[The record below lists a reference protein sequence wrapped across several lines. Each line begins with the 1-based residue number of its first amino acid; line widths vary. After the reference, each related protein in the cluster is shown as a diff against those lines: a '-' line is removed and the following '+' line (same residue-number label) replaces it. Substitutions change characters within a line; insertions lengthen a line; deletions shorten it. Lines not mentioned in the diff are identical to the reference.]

1 MNKRPLTALGI
12 FLLPFLVCGETHA
25 AMFGTCDLF
34 FSGGVSVKDIPLAN
48 TADLRERGLSGQ
60 EHASN
65 GMLFSWDNS
74 EPRAFTMRGVSFPLS
89 IGFLSDDGTLF
100 AIEDMRVDSDKFYL
114 SMQPATDAI
123 ELALGQFEKLGL
135 SIGSKLIRRECRA
148 FD

>member
-1 MNKRPLTALGI
+1 
-12 FLLPFLVCGETHA
+12 
-25 AMFGTCDLF
+25 
-34 FSGGVSVKDIPLAN
+34 
-48 TADLRERGLSGQ
+48 
-60 EHASN
+60 
-65 GMLFSWDNS
+65 MLFSWDNS

-100 AIEDMRVDSDKFYL
+100 AIEDMRVDSDEFYL

-123 ELALGQFEKLGL
+123 ELALGQFKKLGL